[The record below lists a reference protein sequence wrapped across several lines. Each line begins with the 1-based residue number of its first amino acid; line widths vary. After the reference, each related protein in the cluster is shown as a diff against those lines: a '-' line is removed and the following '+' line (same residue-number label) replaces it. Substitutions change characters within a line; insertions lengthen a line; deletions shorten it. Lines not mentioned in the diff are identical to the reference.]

1 MFLANRNVAKPKG
14 EQMRYKIST
23 KENWDNVWQKHDTK
37 ESYNYLDSR
46 KERAREKISTFIDHG
61 ITFQTGEQVLEAGC
75 GDGSIIFELLSHFD
89 IKCVGI
95 DFSEVAQKDTISRMS
110 DYNKVFQY
118 YLGDVHRLPYE
129 DNSFDKIIS
138 LGVIE
143 HFRDNLI
150 IMKEMYRVLKPNGIV
165 VLMTPNRYSFGRID
179 RLVKEVMKTW
189 KFGYQTEYTTQQ
201 LTQLS
206 EKSGFKIV
214 ESFVSLR
221 HSNPNDSMSFKIISR
236 VDQFVNIIFKNV
248 GFYSYN
254 VITKNEEK

>member
-1 MFLANRNVAKPKG
+1 
-14 EQMRYKIST
+14 
-23 KENWDNVWQKHDTK
+23 
-37 ESYNYLDSR
+37 
-46 KERAREKISTFIDHG
+46 
-61 ITFQTGEQVLEAGC
+61 
-75 GDGSIIFELLSHFD
+75 
-89 IKCVGI
+89 
-95 DFSEVAQKDTISRMS
+95 MS

-118 YLGDVHRLPYE
+118 DLGDVLRLPYE